1 MSGKRAYHFTAI
13 DMDLLMITVSLT
25 ACMQINSNKPL
36 FSVCKA
42 IDMSLDLIR
51 PAVSAELAFP
61 LFISATQFLTPTSD
75 LIRLKFYE
83 TLSFH
88 AENWFKKADM
98 TVSCISIINYP

>member
-1 MSGKRAYHFTAI
+1 MMSGKRAYHFTAI

-51 PAVSAELAFP
+51 PVVSAELAFP
-61 LFISATQFLTPTSD
+61 S
-75 LIRLKFYE
+75 
-83 TLSFH
+83 LSQQRNF
-88 AENWFKKADM
+88 
-98 TVSCISIINYP
+98 